1 MDWEDSVDKKLERI
15 ESAQLEVHARL
26 MAVENSNSK
35 IVELFEKLWD
45 GFSQFKDSPMLRMFA
60 GGIAKSKPKGVD
72 ANPTIT
78 G

>member
-15 ESAQLEVHARL
+15 ELAQMETHARL
-26 MAVENSNSK
+26 MALENSNNR

-60 GGIAKSKPKGVD
+60 GGIAKKKTD
-72 ANPTIT
+72 TPTI

>member
-1 MDWEDSVDKKLERI
+1 MDWEETVDQKLARI

-60 GGIAKSKPKGVD
+60 GGIANKKPKQELNG
-72 ANPTIT
+72 
-78 G
+78 

>member
-1 MDWEDSVDKKLERI
+1 MDWEETVDQKLERI
-15 ESAQLEVHARL
+15 EAAQLEVHARL

-60 GGIAKSKPKGVD
+60 GGMVKKRDSTSILQSPQE
-72 ANPTIT
+72 
-78 G
+78 

>member
-1 MDWEDSVDKKLERI
+1 MDWEETVDQKLERI
-15 ESAQLEVHARL
+15 EAAQLEVHARL

-35 IVELFEKLWD
+35 IVELFEKLWE

-60 GGIAKSKPKGVD
+60 GGIAKKKGID
-72 ANPTIT
+72 TNTTIS

>member
-1 MDWEDSVDKKLERI
+1 MDWEETVDQKLERI
-15 ESAQLEVHARL
+15 EAAQLETTARL
-26 MAVENSNSK
+26 MAVENSNNR

-60 GGIAKSKPKGVD
+60 GGIAKSKPKGID